1 MNNFLF
7 MIGFL
12 MGLSYQRGSSSSS
25 LMCLTHSPMMEGVC
39 KPAKSCQS
47 YQGFCENSGNVC
59 CVETYKCG
67 GVTREKVSYFQNEEF
82 PMNSETGTLCS
93 HILKVSEGVC
103 FVKLDFHEFSLQPGP
118 GSDCQTDWFSIIGAN
133 GGQQVVASLCGDR
146 RAQSLMVPV
155 HEYQNLIL
163 AVGIQTAGKSL
174 WNIQA
179 TMIECK
185 HVSLSW
191 KDGVVCDK
199 KSYYQKGGDKSPN
212 LKYNYDGLKEYNT
225 STGAMILLSNK
236 NNGDFY
242 TWYQERSPRKLQNV
256 KRGLMDSIVD
266 RRDRKRRN
274 KERKRK
280 RDKKKTSYLLELKD
294 DSIPVVKIMSG
305 DEILCPGIMISQYF
319 VLASSHCVQ
328 NMTGLYIHNGKN
340 MSIYQVYIYTEFASK
355 PVAIIQTLSQLPYT
369 KICFDKKDKSTE
381 EMLIGFKKHSKRKDV
396 MVYTNVTVNPIR
408 NNFDA
413 VLQNIDLNKMTE
425 GSLIVEASRPASVS
439 VTGIVS
445 KNKSSGSCTSGHN
458 AVTLL
463 SDDILGWISAIITQ
477 NTPVISVS

>member
-1 MNNFLF
+1 MSELKFFLS
-7 MIGFL
+7 I
-12 MGLSYQRGSSSSS
+12 
-25 LMCLTHSPMMEGVC
+25 
-39 KPAKSCQS
+39 
-47 YQGFCENSGNVC
+47 
-59 CVETYKCG
+59 
-67 GVTREKVSYFQNEEF
+67 
-82 PMNSETGTLCS
+82 
-93 HILKVSEGVC
+93 
-103 FVKLDFHEFSLQPGP
+103 
-118 GSDCQTDWFSIIGAN
+118 TDS
-133 GGQQVVASLCGDR
+133 
-146 RAQSLMVPV
+146 
-155 HEYQNLIL
+155 
-163 AVGIQTAGKSL
+163 
-174 WNIQA
+174 
-179 TMIECK
+179 
-185 HVSLSW
+185 
-191 KDGVVCDK
+191 VVCDK
-199 KSYYQKGGDKSPN
+199 KSYSQSGGDKSPN

-369 KICFDKKDKSTE
+369 KICFDKKG
-381 EMLIGFKKHSKRKDV
+381 I
-396 MVYTNVTVNPIR
+396 IR
-408 NNFDA
+408 FFA
-413 VLQNIDLNKMTE
+413 
-425 GSLIVEASRPASVS
+425 
-439 VTGIVS
+439 
-445 KNKSSGSCTSGHN
+445 H
-458 AVTLL
+458 
-463 SDDILGWISAIITQ
+463 IS
-477 NTPVISVS
+477 